1 MPYLNMKLS
10 FSSNAFKKFSLD
22 NAIRE
27 IAKIGYKGVEIL
39 CDIPHAYPPEFSEEQ
54 TKKIKNLISDLDIR
68 ISNLNAF
75 TLYAIGDVYHPSW
88 IEADNKLRE
97 IRVKHTIDCIY
108 LAKKLGAKN
117 LSTEPGG
124 PISIQKTEV
133 GSHVLLKI
141 FAEGLKKVK
150 NIAEEN
156 NVKILVEPEPSLLIE
171 NSEQFLQLMKAI
183 CSDYIKLNFDI
194 GHFYCVK
201 EDPSETIL
209 KLIDYIEHFHL
220 SDIAYNR
227 VHYHLIPGIGS
238 INFEQ
243 VFDTIK
249 KIGYK
254 GFVTV
259 ELYPYQDNPIYVAK
273 QAYNYLKVFI

>member
-1 MPYLNMKLS
+1 MRLS

-22 NAIRE
+22 TAIKE

-39 CDIPHAYPPEFSEEQ
+39 CDIPHAYPPDFSKDQ
-54 TKKIKNLISDLDIR
+54 TKKIRNLISELNIG

-75 TLYAIGDVYHPSW
+75 TLFAIGDVYHPSW
-88 IEADNKLRE
+88 IENDIKLRE
-97 IRVKHTIDCIY
+97 LRVKHTIDCIY

-124 PISIQKTEV
+124 PINTKKNKVESNI
-133 GSHVLLKI
+133 LLKI
-141 FAEGLKKVK
+141 FADQLKKIK
-150 NIAEEN
+150 FIAEETE
-156 NVKILVEPEPSLLIE
+156 VKILVEPEPSLLIE
-171 NSEQFLQLMKAI
+171 NSQQFLQLMKLV

-201 EDPSETIL
+201 EDPSTTIL

-220 SDIAYNR
+220 SDIANNR

-259 ELYPYQDNPIYVAK
+259 ELYPYQNNPIYVAK
-273 QAYNYLKVFI
+273 EAYNYLKGFI

>member
-1 MPYLNMKLS
+1 MKLS

-54 TKKIKNLISDLDIR
+54 TKKIKNLISDLDIG

-88 IEADNKLRE
+88 IEADTKLRE

-171 NSEQFLQLMKAI
+171 NSEQFLRLMKTI

-238 INFEQ
+238 IDFEQ

>member
-1 MPYLNMKLS
+1 MKLS

-54 TKKIKNLISDLDIR
+54 TKKIKNLISDLDIG

-171 NSEQFLQLMKAI
+171 NSEQFLHLMKTI

>member
-1 MPYLNMKLS
+1 MKLS

-22 NAIRE
+22 TAIKE

-39 CDIPHAYPPEFSEEQ
+39 CDIPHAYPPDFSKDQ
-54 TKKIKNLISDLDIR
+54 TKKIRNLISELNIG

-75 TLYAIGDVYHPSW
+75 TLFAIGDVYHPSW
-88 IEADNKLRE
+88 IENDIKVRE
-97 IRVKHTIDCIY
+97 MRVKHTIDCIY

-124 PISIQKTEV
+124 PINTKKNKVESNI
-133 GSHVLLKI
+133 LLKI
-141 FAEGLKKVK
+141 FADQLKKIK
-150 NIAEEN
+150 FIAEETE
-156 NVKILVEPEPSLLIE
+156 VKILVEPEPSLLIE
-171 NSEQFLQLMKAI
+171 NSQQFLQLMKLV

-201 EDPSETIL
+201 EDPSTTIL
-209 KLIDYIEHFHL
+209 KLSDYIEHFHL
-220 SDIAYNR
+220 SDIANNR

-259 ELYPYQDNPIYVAK
+259 ELYPYQNNPIYVAK
-273 QAYNYLKVFI
+273 EAYNYLKGFI

>member
-1 MPYLNMKLS
+1 MKLS

-54 TKKIKNLISDLDIR
+54 TKKIKNLISDLDIG

-88 IEADNKLRE
+88 IEADTKLRE

-117 LSTEPGG
+117 LSTIPGG
-124 PISIQKTEV
+124 PINIQKTEV

-171 NSEQFLQLMKAI
+171 NSEQFLHLMKTI
-183 CSDYIKLNFDI
+183 CSDFIKLNFDI

>member
-1 MPYLNMKLS
+1 MLLS

-27 IAKIGYKGVEIL
+27 ISKIGYKGVEIL
-39 CDIPHAYPPEFSEEQ
+39 CDIPHAYPPQFSEEQ
-54 TKKIKNLISDLDIR
+54 AKKIKNLISDLNIR

-75 TLYAIGDVYHPSW
+75 TLYAIGNVYHPSW

-97 IRVKHTIDCIY
+97 IRVKHTVDCIY
-108 LAKKLGAKN
+108 LARKLGAKN

-124 PISIQKTEV
+124 PINRQKTALE
-133 GSHVLLKI
+133 SSALLKI
-141 FAEGLKKVK
+141 FTDGLKKVTH
-150 NIAEEN
+150 IAEEN
-156 NVKILVEPEPSLLIE
+156 SVKILVEPEPSLLIE
-171 NSEQFLQLMKAI
+171 NSQQFIQLMKII

-201 EDPSETIL
+201 EDPSETIV

-220 SDIAYNR
+220 SDISSNR

-238 INFEQ
+238 IDFEKI
-243 VFDTIK
+243 FDTIK

-259 ELYPYQDNPIYVAK
+259 ELYPYQDNPIEVAK

>member
-1 MPYLNMKLS
+1 MLLS

-27 IAKIGYKGVEIL
+27 ISKIGYKGVEIL
-39 CDIPHAYPPEFSEEQ
+39 CDIPHAYPPQFSEEQ
-54 TKKIKNLISDLDIR
+54 AKKIKNLISDLNIG

-75 TLYAIGDVYHPSW
+75 TLYAIGNVYHPSW

-97 IRVKHTIDCIY
+97 IRVKHTVDCIY
-108 LAKKLGAKN
+108 LARKLGAKN

-124 PISIQKTEV
+124 PINRQNTGLES
-133 GSHVLLKI
+133 SALLKI
-141 FAEGLKKVK
+141 FADGLKKVK
-150 NIAEEN
+150 HIAEEN
-156 NVKILVEPEPSLLIE
+156 SVKILVEPEPSLLIE
-171 NSEQFLQLMKAI
+171 NSQQFIQLMKII

-220 SDIAYNR
+220 SDISNNR
-227 VHYHLIPGIGS
+227 VHYHLIPGLGS
-238 INFEQ
+238 IDFEKI
-243 VFDTIK
+243 FDTIK

-259 ELYPYQDNPIYVAK
+259 ELYPYQDNPIEVAK

>member
-1 MPYLNMKLS
+1 MILS

-22 NAIRE
+22 VAIRE

-39 CDIPHAYPPEFSEEQ
+39 CDIPHAYPPEFSKEQ
-54 TKKIKNLISDLDIR
+54 ATKIKNLISDLNIG

-88 IEADNKLRE
+88 IENDYKLRE
-97 IRVKHTIDCIY
+97 IRIKHTIDCIY
-108 LAKKLGAKN
+108 LAKTLGAKN

-124 PISIQKTEV
+124 PINIKKNKIESNI
-133 GSHVLLKI
+133 LLKI
-141 FAEGLKKVK
+141 FADGLKKVK
-150 NIAEEN
+150 SIAEEN
-156 NVKILVEPEPSLLIE
+156 DVKILVEPEPSLLIE
-171 NSEQFLQLMKAI
+171 NSQQFLELMKTI

-220 SDIAYNR
+220 SDIANNR

-238 INFEQ
+238 IDFEQ

-273 QAYNYLKVFI
+273 QAYNYLKVFS

>member
-1 MPYLNMKLS
+1 MILS

-22 NAIRE
+22 VAIRE

-39 CDIPHAYPPEFSEEQ
+39 CDIPHAYPPEFSKEEA
-54 TKKIKNLISDLDIR
+54 KKIKNLISDLNIG

-88 IEADNKLRE
+88 IENDYKLRE
-97 IRVKHTIDCIY
+97 IRIKHTIDCIY
-108 LAKKLGAKN
+108 LAKTLGAKN

-124 PISIQKTEV
+124 PINIKKNKIESNI
-133 GSHVLLKI
+133 LLKI
-141 FAEGLKKVK
+141 FADGLKKVK
-150 NIAEEN
+150 SIAEEN
-156 NVKILVEPEPSLLIE
+156 DVKILVEPEPSLLIE
-171 NSEQFLQLMKAI
+171 NSQQFLELMKTI

-220 SDIAYNR
+220 SDIANNR

-238 INFEQ
+238 IDFEQ

-273 QAYNYLKVFI
+273 QAYNYLKVLC

>member
-1 MPYLNMKLS
+1 MKLS

-22 NAIRE
+22 TAIKE

-39 CDIPHAYPPEFSEEQ
+39 CDIPHAYPPDFSKDQ
-54 TKKIKNLISDLDIR
+54 TKKIRNLISELNIG

-75 TLYAIGDVYHPSW
+75 TLFAIGDVYHPSW
-88 IEADNKLRE
+88 IENDIKVRE
-97 IRVKHTIDCIY
+97 MRVKHTIDCIY

-124 PISIQKTEV
+124 PINTKKNKVESNI
-133 GSHVLLKI
+133 LLKI
-141 FAEGLKKVK
+141 FADQLKKIK
-150 NIAEEN
+150 FIAEETE
-156 NVKILVEPEPSLLIE
+156 VKILVEPEPSLLIE
-171 NSEQFLQLMKAI
+171 NSQQFLQLMKLV

-201 EDPSETIL
+201 EDPSTTIL

-220 SDIAYNR
+220 SDIANNR

-238 INFEQ
+238 IDFEQ

-259 ELYPYQDNPIYVAK
+259 ELYPYQNNPIYVAK
-273 QAYNYLKVFI
+273 EAYNYLKGFI

>member
-1 MPYLNMKLS
+1 MKLS

-22 NAIRE
+22 TAIKE

-39 CDIPHAYPPEFSEEQ
+39 CDIPHAYPPDFSQDQ
-54 TKKIKNLISDLDIR
+54 TKKIRNLISELNIG

-75 TLYAIGDVYHPSW
+75 TLFAIGDVYHPSW
-88 IEADNKLRE
+88 IENDIKLRE
-97 IRVKHTIDCIY
+97 LRVKHTIDCIY

-124 PISIQKTEV
+124 PINTKKNKVESNI
-133 GSHVLLKI
+133 LLKI
-141 FAEGLKKVK
+141 FADQLKKIK
-150 NIAEEN
+150 FIAEETE
-156 NVKILVEPEPSLLIE
+156 VKILVEPEPSLLIE
-171 NSEQFLQLMKAI
+171 NSQQFLQLMKLV

-201 EDPSETIL
+201 EDPSTTIL

-220 SDIAYNR
+220 SDIANNR

-259 ELYPYQDNPIYVAK
+259 ELYPYQNNPIYVAK
-273 QAYNYLKVFI
+273 EAYNYLKGFI

>member
-1 MPYLNMKLS
+1 MKLS

-22 NAIRE
+22 TAIKE

-39 CDIPHAYPPEFSEEQ
+39 CDIPHAYPPDFSKDQ
-54 TKKIKNLISDLDIR
+54 TKKIRNLISELNIG

-75 TLYAIGDVYHPSW
+75 TLFAIGDVYHPSW
-88 IEADNKLRE
+88 IENDINVRE
-97 IRVKHTIDCIY
+97 MRVKHTIDCIY

-124 PISIQKTEV
+124 PINTKKNKVESNI
-133 GSHVLLKI
+133 LLKI
-141 FAEGLKKVK
+141 FADQLKKIK
-150 NIAEEN
+150 FIAEETE
-156 NVKILVEPEPSLLIE
+156 VKILVEPEPSLLIE
-171 NSEQFLQLMKAI
+171 NSQQFLQLMKLV

-201 EDPSETIL
+201 EDPSTTIL

-220 SDIAYNR
+220 SDIANNR

-259 ELYPYQDNPIYVAK
+259 ELYPYQNNPIYVAK
-273 QAYNYLKVFI
+273 EAYNYLKGFI

>member
-1 MPYLNMKLS
+1 MKLS

-22 NAIRE
+22 TAIKE

-39 CDIPHAYPPEFSEEQ
+39 CDIPHAYPPNFSKDQ
-54 TKKIKNLISDLDIR
+54 TKKIRNLISELNIG

-75 TLYAIGDVYHPSW
+75 TLFAIGDVYHPSW
-88 IEADNKLRE
+88 IENDIKVRE
-97 IRVKHTIDCIY
+97 MRVKHTIDCIY

-124 PISIQKTEV
+124 PINTKKNKVESNI
-133 GSHVLLKI
+133 LLKI
-141 FAEGLKKVK
+141 FADQLKKIK
-150 NIAEEN
+150 FIAEETE
-156 NVKILVEPEPSLLIE
+156 VKILVEPEPSLLIE
-171 NSEQFLQLMKAI
+171 NSQQFLQLMKLV

-201 EDPSETIL
+201 EDPSTTIL

-220 SDIAYNR
+220 SDIANNR

-259 ELYPYQDNPIYVAK
+259 ELYPYQNNPIYVAK
-273 QAYNYLKVFI
+273 EAYNYLKGFI

>member
-1 MPYLNMKLS
+1 MLLS

-27 IAKIGYKGVEIL
+27 ISKIGYKGVEIL
-39 CDIPHAYPPEFSEEQ
+39 CDIPHAYPPQFSEVQ
-54 TKKIKNLISDLDIR
+54 AKKIKNLISDLNIG

-75 TLYAIGDVYHPSW
+75 TLYAIGNVYHPSW

-97 IRVKHTIDCIY
+97 IRVKHTVDCIY
-108 LAKKLGAKN
+108 LARKLGAKN

-124 PISIQKTEV
+124 PINRQKTALE
-133 GSHVLLKI
+133 SSALLKI
-141 FAEGLKKVK
+141 FADGLKKVK
-150 NIAEEN
+150 HIAEEN
-156 NVKILVEPEPSLLIE
+156 SVKILVEPEPSLLIE
-171 NSEQFLQLMKAI
+171 NSQQFIQLMKII

-201 EDPSETIL
+201 EDPSETIV

-220 SDIAYNR
+220 SDISSNR

-238 INFEQ
+238 IDFEKI
-243 VFDTIK
+243 FDTIK

-259 ELYPYQDNPIYVAK
+259 ELYPYQDNPIEVAK

>member
-1 MPYLNMKLS
+1 MKLS

-22 NAIRE
+22 TAIKE

-39 CDIPHAYPPEFSEEQ
+39 CDIPHAYPPDFSKDQ
-54 TKKIKNLISDLDIR
+54 TKKIRNLISELNIG

-75 TLYAIGDVYHPSW
+75 TLFAIGDVYHPSW
-88 IEADNKLRE
+88 IENDIKVRE
-97 IRVKHTIDCIY
+97 MRVKHTIDCIY

-124 PISIQKTEV
+124 PINTKKNKVESNI
-133 GSHVLLKI
+133 LLKI
-141 FAEGLKKVK
+141 FADQLKKIK
-150 NIAEEN
+150 YIAEEN
-156 NVKILVEPEPSLLIE
+156 EVKILVEPEPSLLIE
-171 NSEQFLQLMKAI
+171 NSQQFLQLMKLV

-201 EDPSETIL
+201 EDPSTTIL

-220 SDIAYNR
+220 SDIANNR

-259 ELYPYQDNPIYVAK
+259 ELYPYQNNPIYVAK
-273 QAYNYLKVFI
+273 EAYNYLKGFI

>member
-1 MPYLNMKLS
+1 MKLS

-54 TKKIKNLISDLDIR
+54 TKKIKNLISDLDIG

-75 TLYAIGDVYHPSW
+75 TLYALGDVYHPSW
-88 IEADNKLRE
+88 IEADDKLRE

-171 NSEQFLQLMKAI
+171 NSEQFLHLMKTI
-183 CSDYIKLNFDI
+183 CSDFIKLNFDI

>member
-1 MPYLNMKLS
+1 MILS

-22 NAIRE
+22 VAIRE

-39 CDIPHAYPPEFSEEQ
+39 CDIPHAYPPEFSKEQ
-54 TKKIKNLISDLDIR
+54 AKKIKNLISDLNIG

-88 IEADNKLRE
+88 IENDYKLRE
-97 IRVKHTIDCIY
+97 IRIKHTIDCIY
-108 LAKKLGAKN
+108 LAKTLGAKN

-124 PISIQKTEV
+124 PINIKKNKIESNI
-133 GSHVLLKI
+133 LLKI
-141 FAEGLKKVK
+141 FADGLRKVK
-150 NIAEEN
+150 SIAEEN
-156 NVKILVEPEPSLLIE
+156 DVKILVEPEPSLLIE
-171 NSEQFLQLMKAI
+171 NSQQFLQLMKII

-201 EDPSETIL
+201 EDPSTTIL

-220 SDIAYNR
+220 SDIADNR

-238 INFEQ
+238 IDFEQ

-273 QAYNYLKVFI
+273 QAYNYLKGFI

>member
-1 MPYLNMKLS
+1 MILS

-22 NAIRE
+22 VAIRE

-39 CDIPHAYPPEFSEEQ
+39 CDIPHAYPPEFSKEQ
-54 TKKIKNLISDLDIR
+54 AKKIKNLISDLNIG

-88 IEADNKLRE
+88 IENDYKLRE
-97 IRVKHTIDCIY
+97 IRIKHTIDCIY
-108 LAKKLGAKN
+108 LAKTLGAKN

-124 PISIQKTEV
+124 PINIKKNKIESNI
-133 GSHVLLKI
+133 LLKI
-141 FAEGLKKVK
+141 FADGLKKVK
-150 NIAEEN
+150 FIAEEN
-156 NVKILVEPEPSLLIE
+156 DVKILVEPEPSLLIE
-171 NSEQFLQLMKAI
+171 NSQQFLELMKTI

-209 KLIDYIEHFHL
+209 KLIDCIEHFHL
-220 SDIAYNR
+220 SDIANNR

-238 INFEQ
+238 IDFEQ

-273 QAYNYLKVFI
+273 QAYNYLKVLC

>member
-1 MPYLNMKLS
+1 MLLS
-10 FSSNAFKKFSLD
+10 FSSNAFKKFSLE

-27 IAKIGYKGVEIL
+27 ISKIGYKGVEIL
-39 CDIPHAYPPEFSEEQ
+39 CDIPHAYPPQFSEEQ
-54 TKKIKNLISDLDIR
+54 AKKIKNLISDLNIG

-75 TLYAIGDVYHPSW
+75 TLYAIGNVYHPSW

-97 IRVKHTIDCIY
+97 IRVKHTVDCIY
-108 LAKKLGAKN
+108 LAMKLGAKN

-124 PISIQKTEV
+124 PINRQKTALE
-133 GSHVLLKI
+133 SSTLLKI
-141 FAEGLKKVK
+141 FADGLKKVK
-150 NIAEEN
+150 HIAEEN
-156 NVKILVEPEPSLLIE
+156 SVKILVEPEPSLLIE
-171 NSEQFLQLMKAI
+171 NSQQFIQLMKI
-183 CSDYIKLNFDI
+183 TCSDYIKLNFDI

-220 SDIAYNR
+220 SDISSNR

-238 INFEQ
+238 IDFEKI
-243 VFDTIK
+243 FDTIK

-259 ELYPYQDNPIYVAK
+259 ELYPYQNNPIEVAK
-273 QAYNYLKVFI
+273 QAYNFLKVFI

>member
-1 MPYLNMKLS
+1 MLLS
-10 FSSNAFKKFSLD
+10 FSSNAFKKFSLE

-27 IAKIGYKGVEIL
+27 ISKIGYKGVEIL
-39 CDIPHAYPPEFSEEQ
+39 CDIPHAYPPQFSEEQ
-54 TKKIKNLISDLDIR
+54 AKKIKNLISDLNIG

-75 TLYAIGDVYHPSW
+75 TLYAIGNVYHPSW

-97 IRVKHTIDCIY
+97 IRVKHTVDCIY
-108 LAKKLGAKN
+108 LARKLGAKN

-124 PISIQKTEV
+124 PINRQKTALE
-133 GSHVLLKI
+133 SSTLLKI
-141 FAEGLKKVK
+141 FADELKKVK
-150 NIAEEN
+150 HIAEEN
-156 NVKILVEPEPSLLIE
+156 SVKILVEPEPSLLIE
-171 NSEQFLQLMKAI
+171 NSQQFIQLMKI
-183 CSDYIKLNFDI
+183 TCSDYIKLNFDI

-220 SDIAYNR
+220 SDISSNR

-238 INFEQ
+238 IDFEKI
-243 VFDTIK
+243 FDTIK

-259 ELYPYQDNPIYVAK
+259 ELYPYQNNPIEVAK
-273 QAYNYLKVFI
+273 QAYNFLKVFI

>member
-1 MPYLNMKLS
+1 MKLS

-54 TKKIKNLISDLDIR
+54 TKKIKNLISDLDIG

-75 TLYAIGDVYHPSW
+75 TLYALGDVYHPSW

-156 NVKILVEPEPSLLIE
+156 NVKILVEPEPFLLIE
-171 NSEQFLQLMKAI
+171 NSEQFLQLMKTI

>member
-1 MPYLNMKLS
+1 MKLS

-54 TKKIKNLISDLDIR
+54 TKKIKDLISDLDIG

-88 IEADNKLRE
+88 IEADTKLRE

-124 PISIQKTEV
+124 PLSIQKTEV

-171 NSEQFLQLMKAI
+171 NSEQFLRLMKTI

-238 INFEQ
+238 IDFEQ

-259 ELYPYQDNPIYVAK
+259 ELYPYQDNPIYIAK

>member
-1 MPYLNMKLS
+1 MLLS

-27 IAKIGYKGVEIL
+27 ISKIGYKGVEIL
-39 CDIPHAYPPEFSEEQ
+39 CDIPHAYPPQFSEEQ
-54 TKKIKNLISDLDIR
+54 AKKIKNLISDLNIG

-75 TLYAIGDVYHPSW
+75 TLYAIGNVYHPSW

-97 IRVKHTIDCIY
+97 IRVKHTVDCIY
-108 LAKKLGAKN
+108 LARKLGAKN

-124 PISIQKTEV
+124 PINRQKTALE
-133 GSHVLLKI
+133 SSALLKI
-141 FAEGLKKVK
+141 FIDGLKKVTH
-150 NIAEEN
+150 IAEEN
-156 NVKILVEPEPSLLIE
+156 SVKILVEPEPSLLIE
-171 NSEQFLQLMKAI
+171 NSQQFIKLMKII

-201 EDPSETIL
+201 EDPSETIV

-220 SDIAYNR
+220 SDISSNR

-238 INFEQ
+238 IDFEKI
-243 VFDTIK
+243 FDTIK

-259 ELYPYQDNPIYVAK
+259 ELYPYQDNPIEVAK

>member
-1 MPYLNMKLS
+1 MLLS

-27 IAKIGYKGVEIL
+27 ISKIGYKGVEIL
-39 CDIPHAYPPEFSEEQ
+39 CDIPHAYPPQFSEEQ
-54 TKKIKNLISDLDIR
+54 AKKIKNLISDLNIG

-97 IRVKHTIDCIY
+97 IRVKHTVDCIY
-108 LAKKLGAKN
+108 LARKLGAKN

-124 PISIQKTEV
+124 PINRQKTALE
-133 GSHVLLKI
+133 SSALLKI
-141 FAEGLKKVK
+141 FADGLKKVK
-150 NIAEEN
+150 HIAEEN
-156 NVKILVEPEPSLLIE
+156 SVKILVEPEPSLLIE
-171 NSEQFLQLMKAI
+171 NSQQFIQLMKII

-201 EDPSETIL
+201 EDPSETIV

-220 SDIAYNR
+220 SDISSNR

-238 INFEQ
+238 IDFEKI
-243 VFDTIK
+243 FDTIK
-249 KIGYK
+249 TIGYK

-259 ELYPYQDNPIYVAK
+259 ELYPYQDNPIEVAK
-273 QAYNYLKVFI
+273 QAYNFLKVFV

>member
-1 MPYLNMKLS
+1 MLLS

-27 IAKIGYKGVEIL
+27 ISKIGYKGVEIL
-39 CDIPHAYPPEFSEEQ
+39 CDIPHAYPPQFSEEQ
-54 TKKIKNLISDLDIR
+54 AKKIKNLISDLNIG

-75 TLYAIGDVYHPSW
+75 TLYAIGNVYHPSW
-88 IEADNKLRE
+88 IEADNKLRD
-97 IRVKHTIDCIY
+97 IRIKHTVDCIY
-108 LAKKLGAKN
+108 LARKLGAKN
-117 LSTEPGG
+117 ISTEPGG
-124 PISIQKTEV
+124 PINRQKTISE
-133 GSHVLLKI
+133 SSALLKI
-141 FAEGLKKVK
+141 FADGLKKVK
-150 NIAEEN
+150 HIAEEN
-156 NVKILVEPEPSLLIE
+156 SVKILVEPEPSLLIE
-171 NSEQFLQLMKAI
+171 NSQQFIQLMKII

-209 KLIDYIEHFHL
+209 KLIDYTEHFHL
-220 SDIAYNR
+220 SDISHNR

-238 INFEQ
+238 IDFEKI
-243 VFDTIK
+243 FDTIK

-259 ELYPYQDNPIYVAK
+259 ELYPYQDNPIEVAK
-273 QAYNYLKVFI
+273 QAYNFLKVFI

>member
-1 MPYLNMKLS
+1 MLLS
-10 FSSNAFKKFSLD
+10 FSSNAFKKFSLE

-27 IAKIGYKGVEIL
+27 ISKIGYKGVEIL
-39 CDIPHAYPPEFSEEQ
+39 CDIPHAYPPQFSEEQ
-54 TKKIKNLISDLDIR
+54 AKKIKNLISDLNIG

-75 TLYAIGDVYHPSW
+75 TLYAIGNVYHPSW

-97 IRVKHTIDCIY
+97 IRVKHTVDCIY
-108 LAKKLGAKN
+108 LARKLGAKN

-124 PISIQKTEV
+124 PINRQKTALE
-133 GSHVLLKI
+133 SSTLLKI
-141 FAEGLKKVK
+141 FADGLKKVK
-150 NIAEEN
+150 HIAEEN
-156 NVKILVEPEPSLLIE
+156 SVKILVEPEPSLLIE
-171 NSEQFLQLMKAI
+171 NSQQFIQLMKI
-183 CSDYIKLNFDI
+183 TCSDYIKLNFDI

-220 SDIAYNR
+220 SDISSNR

-238 INFEQ
+238 IDFEKI
-243 VFDTIK
+243 FDTIK

-259 ELYPYQDNPIYVAK
+259 ELYPYQNNPIEVAK
-273 QAYNYLKVFI
+273 QAYNFLKVFI

>member
-1 MPYLNMKLS
+1 MKLS

-54 TKKIKNLISDLDIR
+54 TKKIKNLISDLDIG

-171 NSEQFLQLMKAI
+171 NSEQFLQLMKTI

>member
-1 MPYLNMKLS
+1 MILS

-22 NAIRE
+22 IAIRE

-39 CDIPHAYPPEFSEEQ
+39 CDIPHAYPPEFSKEQ
-54 TKKIKNLISDLDIR
+54 AKKIKNLISDLNIG

-88 IEADNKLRE
+88 IENDYKLRE
-97 IRVKHTIDCIY
+97 IRIKHTIDCIY
-108 LAKKLGAKN
+108 LAKTLGAKN

-124 PISIQKTEV
+124 PINIKKNKIESNI
-133 GSHVLLKI
+133 LLKI
-141 FAEGLKKVK
+141 FADGLKKVK
-150 NIAEEN
+150 SIAEEN
-156 NVKILVEPEPSLLIE
+156 DVKILVEPEPSLLIE
-171 NSEQFLQLMKAI
+171 NSQQFLELMKTI

-220 SDIAYNR
+220 SDIANNR
-227 VHYHLIPGIGS
+227 VHYHVIPGIGS
-238 INFEQ
+238 IDFEQ

-273 QAYNYLKVFI
+273 QAYNYLKVLC

>member
-1 MPYLNMKLS
+1 MKLS

-54 TKKIKNLISDLDIR
+54 TKKIKNLISDLDIG

-88 IEADNKLRE
+88 IEADTKLRE

-124 PISIQKTEV
+124 PINIQKTEV
-133 GSHVLLKI
+133 GSYVLLKI

-171 NSEQFLQLMKAI
+171 NSEQFLRLMKTI

-238 INFEQ
+238 IDFEQ

>member
-1 MPYLNMKLS
+1 MRLS

-22 NAIRE
+22 TAIKE

-39 CDIPHAYPPEFSEEQ
+39 CDIPHAYPPDFSKDQ
-54 TKKIKNLISDLDIR
+54 TKKIRNLISELNIG

-75 TLYAIGDVYHPSW
+75 TLFAIGDVYHPSW
-88 IEADNKLRE
+88 IENDIKVRE
-97 IRVKHTIDCIY
+97 MRVKHTIDCIY

-124 PISIQKTEV
+124 PINTKKNKVESNI
-133 GSHVLLKI
+133 LLKI
-141 FAEGLKKVK
+141 FADQLKKIK
-150 NIAEEN
+150 FIAEETE
-156 NVKILVEPEPSLLIE
+156 VKILVEPEPSLLIE
-171 NSEQFLQLMKAI
+171 NSQQFLQLMKLV

-201 EDPSETIL
+201 EDPSTTIL

-220 SDIAYNR
+220 SDIANNR

-259 ELYPYQDNPIYVAK
+259 ELYPYQNNPIYVAK
-273 QAYNYLKVFI
+273 EAYNYLKGFI

>member
-1 MPYLNMKLS
+1 MKLS

-54 TKKIKNLISDLDIR
+54 TKKIKNLISDLDIG

-88 IEADNKLRE
+88 IEADTKLRE

-108 LAKKLGAKN
+108 LAKNLGAKS

-133 GSHVLLKI
+133 ESNVLLKI
-141 FAEGLKKVK
+141 FAAGLKKVK
-150 NIAEEN
+150 NVAEEN
-156 NVKILVEPEPSLLIE
+156 NVKILVEPEPFLLIE
-171 NSEQFLQLMKAI
+171 NSEQFLQLMKTI

-238 INFEQ
+238 IDFAQ

-259 ELYPYQDNPIYVAK
+259 ELYPYQNNPIYVAR

>member
-1 MPYLNMKLS
+1 MILS

-22 NAIRE
+22 VAIRE

-39 CDIPHAYPPEFSEEQ
+39 CDIPHAYPPEFSKEQ
-54 TKKIKNLISDLDIR
+54 AKKIKNLISDLNIG

-88 IEADNKLRE
+88 IENDYKLRE
-97 IRVKHTIDCIY
+97 IRIKHTIDCIY
-108 LAKKLGAKN
+108 LAKTLGAKN

-124 PISIQKTEV
+124 PINIKKNKIESNI
-133 GSHVLLKI
+133 LLKI
-141 FAEGLKKVK
+141 FADGLKKVK
-150 NIAEEN
+150 FIAEEN
-156 NVKILVEPEPSLLIE
+156 DVKILVEPEPSLLIE
-171 NSEQFLQLMKAI
+171 NSQQFLELMKTI

-209 KLIDYIEHFHL
+209 KLIDYIAHFHL
-220 SDIAYNR
+220 SDIANNR

-238 INFEQ
+238 IDFEQ

-273 QAYNYLKVFI
+273 QAYNYLKVLC